1 MSQVFQIIFLKLK
14 SDPLKFHLLSFC
26 NLVTQV
32 FFNLFLLPEF
42 TQNSSKSDDKHEQEF
57 NLRKISRFTFFLFPF
72 SCEKKK
78 KKELQERRPPQ
89 ASVHLSSFLLH
100 PLKLKSFAPFRWSNY
115 NFISGQP
122 TRLDPPLFS
131 PLESDAPS
139 LAADR
144 DAPFLPR
151 PFNVFI
157 SSPWSRIRKEKL
169 GKNSTHPFLHAVV
182 SWLLWFMEEVAFVA
196 DYFFFFP
203 PRIFLHPLPV
213 ETTEPRIIRIFINRN
228 SLRSKPSNFNFRNFT
243 LSQVLNTS
251 NVCICVY
258 VYIVMHK
265 LFTKGKIKE
274 KNIGHQGGSNQVC
287 FRWNY

>member
-1 MSQVFQIIFLKLK
+1 MISMSKNLIYEKYLD
-14 SDPLKFHLLSFC
+14 SPSSF
-26 NLVTQV
+26 
-32 FFNLFLLPEF
+32 
-42 TQNSSKSDDKHEQEF
+42 
-57 NLRKISRFTFFLFPF
+57 FPF
-72 SCEKKK
+72 LVKKKK

-122 TRLDPPLFS
+122 TRLDIPTLLS
-131 PLESDAPS
+131 S

-196 DYFFFFP
+196 DYFFFFFP
-203 PRIFLHPLPV
+203 PGFFYTLFPLKPRSLELFEFSSIEIRYDQNLRILISEILHFL
-213 ETTEPRIIRIFINRN
+213 
-228 SLRSKPSNFNFRNFT
+228 K
-243 LSQVLNTS
+243 
-251 NVCICVY
+251 Y
-258 VYIVMHK
+258 
-265 LFTKGKIKE
+265 
-274 KNIGHQGGSNQVC
+274 
-287 FRWNY
+287 